1 MAQDEP
7 LKYTEKIRVLIV
19 DDSAVMRRIIM
30 SSLLA
35 HPEIEVIGTSENGLE
50 AIADI
55 KRIKPDLVTLDI
67 EMPEM
72 DGLTALKQIRLFD
85 RHLPII
91 MFSSL
96 TQRGAEAT
104 IDALTLGAS
113 DYVGK
118 PTNLGDRAEALRV
131 LEEILV
137 PKIKDLCQKTKRSPL
152 PHIKPQKET
161 INLSSVLANSSL
173 SNLREKRLNDRIE
186 AICIG
191 VSTGGPAA
199 LMELFKLWKSPLSV
213 PIFIVQHMPPK
224 FTEYLA
230 TRINAIGV
238 IPTTE
243 AINGQEALPGHAY
256 IAPGGMHMEVVR
268 SGSKTHIALN
278 ENPPENSC
286 RPAVDVLFRS
296 AANVFGSRV
305 LGVVLTGM
313 GYDGLKG
320 SMEIVKAGGRIWAQ
334 DQESSVIWGMP
345 GAVVNENLTEKVLP
359 LTQIPNEI
367 LLQLQRK

>member
-1 MAQDEP
+1 MTQDEP
-7 LKYTEKIRVLIV
+7 IKYTEKIRVLIV

-72 DGLTALKQIRLFD
+72 DGLTALKEIRLFD
-85 RHLPII
+85 RRLPII

-118 PTNLGDRAEALRV
+118 PTNLADRAEALRV

-137 PKIKDLCQKTKRSPL
+137 PKIKDLCQKINRASSAQA
-152 PHIKPQKET
+152 KPQNET
-161 INLSSVLANSSL
+161 AKLSSVLANSSL
-173 SNLREKRLNDRIE
+173 SNLRGKRLNDRIE

-199 LMELFKLWKSPLSV
+199 LMELFQLWKSPLSV
-213 PIFIVQHMPPK
+213 PMFIVQHMPPK

-238 IPTTE
+238 IPATE
-243 AINGQEALPGHAY
+243 AIEGQEALPGHAY

-268 SGSKTHIALN
+268 SGSKIHISLN

-296 AANVFGSRV
+296 AANTYGSHV

>member
-1 MAQDEP
+1 MTQDEP
-7 LKYTEKIRVLIV
+7 YKYAEKIRVLIV
-19 DDSAVMRRIIM
+19 DDSAVMRRMIM

-35 HPEIEVIGTSENGLE
+35 HPEIEVIGSSQNGQE

-55 KRIKPDLVTLDI
+55 KRIKPDVVTLDI
-67 EMPEM
+67 EMPLM
-72 DGLTALKQIRLFD
+72 DGLTALKEIRLFD

-118 PTNLGDRAEALRV
+118 PTNLGDRTEALRV

-137 PKIKDLCQKTKRSPL
+137 PKIKNLCQKTKRVTANQAK
-152 PHIKPQKET
+152 PHNDKA
-161 INLSSVLANSSL
+161 NFNGVLANASL
-173 SNLREKRLNDRIE
+173 LRLREKRQNDRIE

-199 LMELFKLWKSPLSV
+199 LMELFQFWKSPLSV
-213 PIFIVQHMPPK
+213 PLLIVQHMPPK
-224 FTEYLA
+224 FTSYLA

-238 IPTTE
+238 IPTSE

-256 IAPGGMHMEVVR
+256 IAPGGMHMEVLR
-268 SGSKTHIALN
+268 SGSKILTTLN

-296 AANVFGSRV
+296 AANTYGSHV

-320 SMEIVKAGGRIWAQ
+320 SMDIVKAGGRIWAQ
-334 DQESSVIWGMP
+334 DRESSVIWGMP
-345 GAVVNENLTEKVLP
+345 GAVVNENLTDKVLP
-359 LTQIPNEI
+359 LSQIPNEI